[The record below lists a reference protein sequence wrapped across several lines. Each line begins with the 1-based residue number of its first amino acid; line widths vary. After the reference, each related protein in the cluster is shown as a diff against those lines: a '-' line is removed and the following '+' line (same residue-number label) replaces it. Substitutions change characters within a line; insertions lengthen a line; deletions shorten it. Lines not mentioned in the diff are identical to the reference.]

1 MDRLKSRE
9 LAFFNLLKS
18 LISPNIK
25 NESIDYVVSIDDL
38 QQKMQMDRQIISTF
52 IAKLQKDGLV
62 DILEESDTRI
72 DLHFER
78 THEKLL
84 EFVSLDEVE
93 STIIEIKEFIGRNL
107 RFFNFTTS
115 KEYTKKYAEEALERM
130 EKYGEDFDM
139 SDIIEKG
146 VNDVF
151 NKENVMVDINRILF
165 TICENAEEKDL
176 NTLESIIY
184 CSLNLPAVENPF
196 YITLFL
202 TKLCFEIEFLKR
214 G

>member
-62 DILEESDTRI
+62 DILDESDTRI

>member
-151 NKENVMVDINRILF
+151 NKENVMVEINRILF

>member
-1 MDRLKSRE
+1 MDRVKSRE

-38 QQKMQMDRQIISTF
+38 QQKMHMDRQIISSF
-52 IAKLQKDGLV
+52 IKKLQEDGLV
-62 DILEESDTRI
+62 DILEQTDTRI
-72 DLHFER
+72 NVHFER

-84 EFVSLDEVE
+84 EFISLDEVE
-93 STIIEIKEFIGRNL
+93 STIIDIKEFIGRNL
-107 RFFNFTTS
+107 KFFNFTTS
-115 KEYTKKYAEEALERM
+115 EEYTKKYAEEALKGM
-130 EKYGEDFDM
+130 EKYGENFDM
-139 SDIIEKG
+139 TDIIEKG

-151 NKENVMVDINRILF
+151 NKEEVMVRINEILF
-165 TICENAEEKDL
+165 AICENAEEKDL
-176 NTLESIIY
+176 NILESIIY
-184 CSLNLPAVENPF
+184 CSLNLPVVENPF

-214 G
+214 S

>member
-1 MDRLKSRE
+1 MNRLKSRE

-25 NESIDYVVSIDDL
+25 NESIDYVVSIEDL
-38 QQKMQMDRQIISTF
+38 QKKMHIDRQIISQF
-52 IAKLQKDGLV
+52 IKKLQEDGLV
-62 DILEESDTRI
+62 DILEETDTR
-72 DLHFER
+72 LNMHFEK

-84 EFVSLDEVE
+84 EFISLDEVE
-93 STIIEIKEFIGRNL
+93 STIKDIKEFIGRNL

-115 KEYTKKYAEEALERM
+115 EEYTKKYAEEALERM
-130 EKYGEDFDM
+130 EKDGEDFDM
-139 SDIIEKG
+139 TDIIEKG

-151 NKENVMVDINRILF
+151 NKESVMVEINKILF

-176 NTLESIIY
+176 NVLESIIY

>member
-25 NESIDYVVSIDDL
+25 NESIDYTVSIEDL
-38 QQKMQMDRQIISTF
+38 QQKMHMDRQIISTF
-52 IAKLQKDGLV
+52 IAKLQEDGLV
-62 DILEESDTRI
+62 DILEKNESRMDM
-72 DLHFER
+72 HFER

-93 STIIEIKEFIGRNL
+93 STIKDIKEFIGRNL
-107 RFFNFTTS
+107 KFFDFTTS
-115 KEYTKKYAEEALERM
+115 RDHTRKYAEEALERM
-130 EKYGEDFDM
+130 EKDGEDFDM
-139 SDIIEKG
+139 TDIIEKG

-151 NKENVMVDINRILF
+151 NKENVIVEINRIIF
-165 TICENAEEKDL
+165 TICENADEKDL
-176 NTLESIIY
+176 NILESIIY

>member
-1 MDRLKSRE
+1 MDILRSKE

-25 NESIDYVVSIDDL
+25 NESIDYVVSIEDL
-38 QQKMQMDRQIISTF
+38 QQKMHMDRQIISSF
-52 IAKLQKDGLV
+52 IAKLQEDSLL
-62 DILEESDTRI
+62 DILEKTDTRLDI
-72 DLHFER
+72 HFEK

-84 EFVSLDEVE
+84 EFIGLDDVE
-93 STIIEIKEFIGRNL
+93 STIIDIKEFIGRNL

-115 KEYTKKYAEEALERM
+115 EEHTRKYAEEALERM

-139 SDIIEKG
+139 TDIIEKG
-146 VNDVF
+146 VNDVY
-151 NKENVMVDINRILF
+151 NKENVIVEINRIIF
-165 TICENAEEKDL
+165 TICENACEKDL

-184 CSLNLPAVENPF
+184 CCLNLPAVENPF